1 MISIIIYMYMFLHS
15 LQTSPGSYGLLL
27 NNWERARGT
36 YPVTMAMLRL
46 LLNTLKSPD
55 RHMIREGVVASTV
68 YIMQAVFVSSHNW
81 RYQSQIQRDRFCK
94 SIAIIIVYQ

>member
-1 MISIIIYMYMFLHS
+1 MHIQCMFLFS

-55 RHMIREGVVASTV
+55 CHMISEGVVASTV
-68 YIMQAVFVSSHNW
+68 YIMQAVFANSHNW
-81 RYQSQIQRDRFCK
+81 RYQSQIQRDRLCK
-94 SIAIIIVYQ
+94 STGIIMQYSG